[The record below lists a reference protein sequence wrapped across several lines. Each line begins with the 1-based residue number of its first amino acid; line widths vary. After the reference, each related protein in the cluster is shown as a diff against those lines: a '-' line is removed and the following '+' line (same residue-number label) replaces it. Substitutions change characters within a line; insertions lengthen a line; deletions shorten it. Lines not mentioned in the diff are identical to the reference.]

1 MSTEAKVQFHL
12 DPEKHNGIK
21 TESLWA
27 EQVAPDQFRI
37 LNSPF
42 FVFGV
47 SADDIVSAIEKDHVL
62 EFQNVIARGGH
73 STYRLFLQ
81 GGRTISS
88 PDFQAYWEPISRQG
102 ATFENADNHFIA
114 IDITPEQNI
123 VEIYKLLEKGELDGI
138 WAFEE
143 AHYAAR
149 RP

>member
-1 MSTEAKVQFHL
+1 MSIEARVQFRL
-12 DPEKHNGIK
+12 DPKKHNGIK

-27 EQVAPDQFRI
+27 EQVAPDRFRI

-42 FVFGV
+42 FVFGI
-47 SADDIVSAIEKDHVL
+47 SADDIVSAKEKNRVL

-88 PDFQAYWEPISRQG
+88 PDFQTYWKPISRHG
-102 ATFENADNHFIA
+102 ATFENADNHFIS

-123 VEIYKLLEKGELDGI
+123 VEIYKLFEKGELDGI

-143 AHYAAR
+143 AHYGR
-149 RP
+149 